1 MSEVTVQCT
10 VHNPKGI
17 HCRVATRMA
26 EIVAP
31 FDARVQ
37 LAVSEETADCSA
49 ILDVLSLGLA
59 RNSQVYLTAR
69 GPDAEKVVAALAV
82 LLSQTEDP

>member
-1 MSEVTVQCT
+1 MSGATVQCT
-10 VHNPKGI
+10 VHNPRGL
-17 HCRVATRMA
+17 HCRVANRMA
-26 EIVAP
+26 EIVAA

-37 LAVSEETADCSA
+37 LIALEEIADCSA

-59 RNSQVYLTAR
+59 WNSQVCLTAR
-69 GPDAEKVVAALAV
+69 GPDAEKVLAALSD